1 MAPPAETLVKNSMY
15 IAAIVEEKINGYK
28 GVMPQSERITL
39 ALNLWELLTLA
50 KERKIQKGAIVV
62 ASGVSF
68 NVEAPANALGNYC
81 LAPKAKSQRMAKPRL
96 YAHPQN
102 YLKLACAAADLMRI
116 SRHEAIIK
124 LAEGSNYF
132 SVQEQIDEAI
142 FSPTQAVWR
151 LLKTRLAVIVER
163 HQLKQYFRDAY
174 EVSAVYG
181 EDVFDPKCWKQDP
194 IGPSTSYWPS
204 VYLGAVIRSSASAH
218 LTIEKI
224 DAEVGGQVHAIE
236 QVFLTL
242 GWQPSGWVVA
252 YLECLPGLAVQPFEG
267 HPLLFDFHTSGETFT
282 EGSIGSTRF
291 VIDNG
296 GSIKVPDGCRGD
308 WPYRLRSRKRF
319 ESLTPHQLAMTLL
332 ECRLIL
338 TPNETLAQD
347 IETKELL
354 SPPDSPLALLEAQ
367 LLSRKGLG
375 PSSRNSCFLDSLE
388 EDIVYLKD
396 SFQAWRRTNQE
407 AAKRDHVAALTAAVM
422 ELEDLRSA
430 AI

>member
-181 EDVFDPKCWKQDP
+181 VKQR
-194 IGPSTSYWPS
+194 
-204 VYLGAVIRSSASAH
+204 A
-218 LTIEKI
+218 K
-224 DAEVGGQVHAIE
+224 
-236 QVFLTL
+236 
-242 GWQPSGWVVA
+242 
-252 YLECLPGLAVQPFEG
+252 
-267 HPLLFDFHTSGETFT
+267 
-282 EGSIGSTRF
+282 
-291 VIDNG
+291 
-296 GSIKVPDGCRGD
+296 
-308 WPYRLRSRKRF
+308 
-319 ESLTPHQLAMTLL
+319 
-332 ECRLIL
+332 
-338 TPNETLAQD
+338 
-347 IETKELL
+347 
-354 SPPDSPLALLEAQ
+354 
-367 LLSRKGLG
+367 LSRFPG
-375 PSSRNSCFLDSLE
+375 
-388 EDIVYLKD
+388 
-396 SFQAWRRTNQE
+396 
-407 AAKRDHVAALTAAVM
+407 
-422 ELEDLRSA
+422 
-430 AI
+430 